1 MPVNPA
7 KYLALTIA
15 GAVSLGSYEAGA
27 MYEMLDALRQHNEKV
42 KADGDGTAV
51 YVDVITGA
59 SAGGMTG
66 TILAQKLL
74 FDGPAF
80 VDAGGKSSPYDN
92 PLYNCWVKRISLEE
106 LLTAVDGPL
115 PGGDPPTLSLLSS
128 QLIERIAAETLT
140 DAAVDGVVPDLGA
153 HAVVDDTHGIQLG
166 LALTNLN
173 GVNYGVTMSDGTQF
187 KYTEYSDQMLRPLDR
202 ASRTEATWAELREA
216 CVACGAFPVA
226 FRTKDLTRARADYE
240 ASDTLDAWPA
250 DPYTFTYTDGGVLQ
264 NQPLGMAKNLVDEVD
279 NHQGEDRRFYLFVS
293 PNPVDGSQD
302 LDLTEA
308 NANIL
313 KVGERLIAVYMGQAM
328 FRDWIAADA
337 VNLQVAALDER
348 AVRLAQALAAGKVDA
363 GALAT
368 ASGQILDLLYA
379 NGEGGGAS
387 KERVGKVS
395 VAESREAANARLTT
409 QYAAELAML
418 GGAGVPAGAAFLN
431 GIQALEKAANLGSR
445 DMMRLYSLVID
456 PKLLAGAG
464 ISAFVGFFDERFRQH
479 DYERGRAETQKLL
492 AQINQATDPGLGP
505 IYYTPAA
512 VTVDTTL
519 DGLHLKAIDRGDVKT
534 LKKGLTNR
542 VNQILKAIAPN
553 EAVYVAERLI
563 ADPALGL
570 LLDWEFSRDVQG

>member
-80 VDAGGKSSPYDN
+80 VDAAGKSSPYDN
-92 PLYNCWVKRISLEE
+92 PLYNCWVKRISLEG
-106 LLTAVDGPL
+106 LLSPVDGPL

-153 HAVVDDTHGIQLG
+153 HAVVDDTHGIHLG

-187 KYTEYSDQMLRPLDR
+187 KYTDYSDQLLRPLDR
-202 ASRTEATWAELREA
+202 ASRTVATWAELRET

-240 ASDTLDAWPA
+240 PSDTLDAWPA

-279 NHQGEDRRFYLFVS
+279 NHLGEDRRFYLFVS

-302 LDLTEA
+302 LGLTEA
-308 NANIL
+308 DANVL
-313 KVGERLIAVYMGQAM
+313 KVVERLVAVYMGQAM

-337 VNLQVAALDER
+337 MNQQVAALDER
-348 AVRLAQALAAGKVDA
+348 AMRLAQALAAGQVDA

-368 ASGQILDLLYA
+368 ASGQILELLYA
-379 NGEGGGAS
+379 DGAAPAS
-387 KERVGKVS
+387 KAQVGKTS
-395 VAESREAANARLTT
+395 VAEPREAATARLTT

-418 GGAGVPAGAAFLN
+418 GGAGVPAGAAFLS
-431 GIQALEKAANLGSR
+431 GIQALEKAGNLGSR

-464 ISAFVGFFDERFRQH
+464 ISAFVGFFDERYRQH

-492 AQINQATDPGLGP
+492 AQLSQATDSGLGP
-505 IYYTPAA
+505 IYYTPAP
-512 VTVDTTL
+512 VTIDTTL
-519 DGLHLKAIDRGDVKT
+519 DGLHLKAIDREDLAT
-534 LKKGLTNR
+534 LKKGLTSR
-542 VNQILKAIAPN
+542 VNQILKAVAPN
-553 EAVYVAERLI
+553 EAVYLAERLI